1 MKINFS
7 RQNTYLLAVS
17 LFLLVFVLIFSFAI
31 LIPEGKEYRIK
42 RAELAKENEELKQL
56 SNFAVEKEVV
66 LQKLS
71 SEHLHSIE
79 AFEAEFNQDRFVKQH
94 RTFFSSLDV
103 SKVQPLEEEED
114 GFSVYEV
121 NTTSEISSPKSFY
134 DFLDSLNK
142 SDWIIAVNFP
152 INFKREG
159 EMIKSSF
166 TMRVY
171 NNKSDSNA
179 TK

>member
-17 LFLLVFVLIFSFAI
+17 LFLLVFVLIFSFAV

-42 RAELAKENEELKQL
+42 RAELAKESQELKQL
-56 SNFAVEKEVV
+56 SDFAVEKEVI

-79 AFEAEFNQDRFVKQH
+79 AFEAEFNQERFVKQH
-94 RTFFSSLDV
+94 RAYFSSLDV
-103 SKVQPLEEEED
+103 SKVQPLGEED

-121 NTTSEISSPKSFY
+121 NTTSEISSPKGFY

-142 SDWIIAVNFP
+142 SDWIIGVNFP

-171 NNKSDSNA
+171 NNKSDSNT